1 MKFVL
6 FLFDGELIKK
16 FLKSR
21 ANQDLVCICS
31 DMKID
36 WDKKK
41 LYLIREFYCEI

>member
-41 LYLIREFYCEI
+41 VVFDLRVLCEI